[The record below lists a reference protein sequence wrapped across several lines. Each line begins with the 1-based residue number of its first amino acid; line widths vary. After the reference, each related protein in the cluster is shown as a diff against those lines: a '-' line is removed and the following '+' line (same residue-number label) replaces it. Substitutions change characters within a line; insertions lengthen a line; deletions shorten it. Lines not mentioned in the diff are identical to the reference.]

1 MSTACNTSVI
11 NTPSSSLN
19 QHCSAE
25 PPSIGG
31 ELGGPKIAKYKGQV
45 LLFISSEEVA

>member
-1 MSTACNTSVI
+1 MSTTCKTSAI
-11 NTPSSSLN
+11 NVASSSPD
-19 QHCSAE
+19 QHCLAE

-31 ELGGPKIAKYKGQV
+31 ELGGPKIAKYKGEV